1 MAKTNGDT
9 ALVSTG
15 GGSNSLRTTVPMWL
29 VEQFSL
35 EAGDRLSWRLDTDG
49 SSMYIKVLP
58 VKEGGQA

>member
-29 VEQFSL
+29 VEH
-35 EAGDRLSWRLDTDG
+35 G

>member
-9 ALVSTG
+9 ALVSAG

-35 EAGDRLSWRLDTDG
+35 AAGDRLNWRLDTDG
-49 SSMYIKVLP
+49 KSMYIKVLP
-58 VKEGGQA
+58 VKEGDQA